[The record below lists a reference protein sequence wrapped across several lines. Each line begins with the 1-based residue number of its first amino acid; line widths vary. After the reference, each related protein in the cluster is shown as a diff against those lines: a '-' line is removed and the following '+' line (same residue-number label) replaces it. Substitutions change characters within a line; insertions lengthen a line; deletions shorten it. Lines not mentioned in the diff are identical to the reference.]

1 MTYTRKIR
9 KTRKSVSRKKQRSRK
24 RKNVVRRRKPR
35 TLKKYNKRGG
45 FFNKLRNMM
54 KKSTKTPCDELNDLR
69 REASEYTKK
78 YGFDSKAVSY
88 NNKIRRNSRIHKC

>member
-35 TLKKYNKRGG
+35 TLKKNNKGGG
-45 FFNKLRNMM
+45 FINKIRNMM
-54 KKSTKTPCDELNDLR
+54 KKSNKTPCDELNDLR
-69 REASEYTKK
+69 REASEYTKIH
-78 YGFDSKAVSY
+78 GFDSKSVAY
-88 NNKIRRNSRIHKC
+88 NNTIRRKSRIHRC